1 MYFDDLAKVLKEDY
15 FVEEEIK
22 PESRFKEDLGID
34 SLMTMQLLL
43 DLEEKFEITVQTED
57 TEGITTVADAVK
69 LVETKIK
76 EKE

>member
-1 MYFDDLAKVLKEDY
+1 MYFDDQAKVLKEDY

-69 LVETKIK
+69 LIETKIK